1 MLGDT
6 MKAPLLK
13 QELSVKQRV
22 WNKISAKTR
31 DVTTH
36 KRDSDPAVTNSS
48 RTVMEKCPQ
57 TTINQDK
64 CQFGTNQAHS
74 GYCQHRTRSVAY
86 IEHDAGKTR

>member
-6 MKAPLLK
+6 VKAPLLK
-13 QELSVKQRV
+13 HELSVKQRF

-36 KRDSDPAVTNSS
+36 KRDSDTAAMNSS

-57 TTINQDK
+57 TTINRDK
-64 CQFGTNQAHS
+64 YQFCTNDAHS
-74 GYCQHRTRSVAY
+74 GYCQHRTRSVAF
-86 IEHDAGKTR
+86 HRA